1 MQEKTITIT
10 LEPDGTSKI
19 DLEGF
24 QDNTCTK
31 VADDFRGHDRI
42 LTERKKPSFYNAAA
56 MPQRQGQH

>member
-24 QDNTCTK
+24 RDNTCAK
-31 VADDFRGHDRI
+31 VADDLRARDRI

-56 MPQRQGQH
+56 TPQRHGQQ